1 MRGIRQARET
11 EVLTVDHRVLLL
23 GLDGLYRDAMKAFEA
38 SVLLSCA
45 QRLTKELGVQAL
57 DVPVEG
63 YYTESP
69 QLTEYF
75 KLMRSLQGVEEEK
88 ESRVKHLP
96 EFQLLWRIT
105 NSPMYGRPQ
114 RWGKLLPV
122 GRDPLSEALWS
133 VDPSD
138 WNPVTLVE
146 AAYNAAM
153 EYDDYSLVG
162 LAARI
167 KDALVIAALRESVVL
182 YAEPTPVGIFI
193 EPEYE
198 YEWRVG
204 PELERAANRFIEAF
218 NGFVPGAL
226 PKAEPGNAERFY
238 RAYGKQ
244 YIVGRCV
251 YLGSETTAGPYYHW
265 AIRLE
270 TTGQLVLDD
279 FWNGELWTTE
289 RYRQQRAASRH

>member
-1 MRGIRQARET
+1 MSGIRQARQT
-11 EVLTVDHRVLLL
+11 EVLTVNDRVLLL

-38 SVLLSCA
+38 GELLSCA
-45 QRLTKELGVQAL
+45 QRLAEELGVQTL

-88 ESRVKHLP
+88 ESMVKHLP

-114 RWGKLLPV
+114 RWGKLLPA
-122 GRDPLSEALWS
+122 GRDSLSEALWS

-138 WNPVTLVE
+138 WNPVTLVQT
-146 AAYNAAM
+146 AYKAAM

-167 KDALVIAALRESVVL
+167 KDALVIAALRESVAL
-182 YAEPTPVGIFI
+182 YAEAVPVGIFV

-198 YEWRVG
+198 YEWRVD
-204 PELERAANRFIEAF
+204 PVLERAANRFIETF

-226 PKAEPGNAERFY
+226 PQAEPRNAERFY
-238 RAYGKQ
+238 RAHAKQ

-279 FWNGELWTTE
+279 FWNREIWTTE
-289 RYRQQRAASRH
+289 RYRQQRAVARH